1 MSSRES
7 GLDPQRRRAS
17 APVILSPNETEQVSG
32 GHIKKVNNGPGS
44 APYNTGATRNTEQP
58 NAQKAGELFRSAPK
72 QPVELTL
79 ADGQNVSG
87 GAPTLPLP
95 PPRSERPDPVPW

>member
-1 MSSRES
+1 MHKKQVNSS
-7 GLDPQRRRAS
+7 
-17 APVILSPNETEQVSG
+17 
-32 GHIKKVNNGPGS
+32 
-44 APYNTGATRNTEQP
+44 
-58 NAQKAGELFRSAPK
+58 RSAPK

-95 PPRSERPDPVPW
+95 PPRSERPDPVPWWRCQPFFMRSQ

>member
-1 MSSRES
+1 MHKKQVNSSS
-7 GLDPQRRRAS
+7 
-17 APVILSPNETEQVSG
+17 
-32 GHIKKVNNGPGS
+32 
-44 APYNTGATRNTEQP
+44 
-58 NAQKAGELFRSAPK
+58 RSAPK
-72 QPVELTL
+72 QPVELSL